1 MDGTSSL
8 PVEVQGVCYPERNNA
23 DIPILTSGSDNRT
36 LASKIFGHIRVPIRV
51 KLSIAITLTVGLTIL
66 ILSFTIPARQKDQ
79 LYSQTVEKGK
89 VSLNHFAT
97 NASISL
103 LNDDTV

>member
-23 DIPILTSGSDNRT
+23 DIPILTAGSDNRT
-36 LASKIFGHIRVPIRV
+36 LASKIFGHIRIPIRV

-66 ILSFTIPARQKDQ
+66 ILSFTILARQKDQ

-89 VSLNHFAT
+89 VSLNHFCHECQHST
-97 NASISL
+97 SQ
-103 LNDDTV
+103 